1 MKCQVCLSDRVLT
14 ISSRKN
20 TRGDR
25 LKRFE
30 CRVCRH
36 RWGSRNG
43 SHESHHERWTEID
56 WRVPA
61 SEGCKECVHYSG
73 GFCSLGLPEARE
85 PGFVTECEARMVKGV
100 VCVVQ

>member
-1 MKCQVCLSDRVLT
+1 MTCTVCRGGRIALV
-14 ISSRKN
+14 SSRLN
-20 TRGDR
+20 ASGDR
-25 LKRFE
+25 LKRHE
-30 CRVCRH
+30 CKSCYF
-36 RWGSRNG
+36 RWTTRNETY
-43 SHESHHERWTEID
+43 ESHYENVEID

-85 PGFVTECEARMVKGV
+85 PGFVTECEARSVRSV